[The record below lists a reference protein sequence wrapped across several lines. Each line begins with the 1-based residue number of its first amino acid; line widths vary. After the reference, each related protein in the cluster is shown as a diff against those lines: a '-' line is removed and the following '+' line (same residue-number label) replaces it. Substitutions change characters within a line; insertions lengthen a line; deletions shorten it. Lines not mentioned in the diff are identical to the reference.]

1 MFVKQQTGLKCGL
14 SSPFEKSEKFF
25 DRVQQY
31 ARLNRIVY
39 RIRYGIL
46 EGRSAVDAL
55 NLFHRYRDD
64 VYRLAVNYTGSP
76 QEAEDVSR
84 AVFLKLTEAGELPT
98 GTERDFLMQATADEC
113 RSLLRFGGWERA
125 VKALF
130 SAAETGRQDILCLP
144 PNYRVVMYLRYYE
157 DFTTGEIA
165 RLLKIPQG
173 TAAARLSRGRRLLE
187 RQLRKGAA

>member
-1 MFVKQQTGLKCGL
+1 MSVSIVLYIGFDAGLG
-14 SSPFEKSEKFF
+14 E
-25 DRVQQY
+25 DR
-31 ARLNRIVY
+31 
-39 RIRYGIL
+39 
-46 EGRSAVDAL
+46 AVDAL
-55 NLFHRYRDD
+55 GLFHRYRDD
-64 VYRLAVNYTGSP
+64 VYRLAVNYTDSP

-98 GTERDFLMQATADEC
+98 GSEWDFLMQTTVDEC

-144 PNYRVVMYLRYYE
+144 PKYRVILYLRYYE

>member
-1 MFVKQQTGLKCGL
+1 MPVSIVLYIGFDAGLG
-14 SSPFEKSEKFF
+14 EY
-25 DRVQQY
+25 RV
-31 ARLNRIVY
+31 
-39 RIRYGIL
+39 
-46 EGRSAVDAL
+46 VDAL
-55 NLFHRYRDD
+55 GLFHRYRDD

-84 AVFLKLTEAGELPT
+84 AVFLKLTEAEELPT
-98 GTERDFLMQATADEC
+98 GSEWDFLMQTAVDEC
-113 RSLLRFGGWERA
+113 RSLLRFGCWERA

-144 PNYRVVMYLRYYE
+144 PKYRVILYLRYYE